1 MLHWF
6 LCWATEALPSQDL
19 LRSRRQTPQ
28 SLFFCERKD
37 QIPSAVSQNMPAR
50 EGISAHI
57 HSMML
62 HPRSKP
68 KMTDVSCCQVTPLK
82 THCCSSAQE
91 KKKKVSQMTMK
102 QGTRDV
108 LCSFQLDGTPLGAL
122 PEFSF
127 HTWLHYLLQ
136 SSHPFLSVERT
147 YHFIYWA
154 GLLGWKILI

>member
-68 KMTDVSCCQVTPLK
+68 KMTDISCCQVTPLK

-91 KKKKVSQMTMK
+91 KKKSEPNDYEAGDKRCPMFFSTWWDTPGGIAWVF
-102 QGTRDV
+102 
-108 LCSFQLDGTPLGAL
+108 LPHLTPLFVAII
-122 PEFSF
+122 
-127 HTWLHYLLQ
+127 T
-136 SSHPFLSVERT
+136 PFP
-147 YHFIYWA
+147 
-154 GLLGWKILI
+154 